1 MSGKRMTLTR
11 RQALTGAAASAAAV
25 TVPGLFTTAL
35 AAPKTIK
42 IGLVQ
47 PTTGPL
53 AFFTE
58 HIPFVLDQVKQTFG
72 GSVEVNGTKH
82 PYEIIIK
89 DSQSNPNRASEVT
102 QELILQDEVDLV
114 ATFATPETVN
124 PVSDQCEVN
133 GVPVVSNDAPL
144 EPYFFGRGGDP
155 AKGWDWTYHFF
166 FSGAELASALIPY
179 WNKLA
184 PGGTV
189 GGLWPNDGDGLAQ
202 SDKAHGFPPV
212 FEKAG
217 FKVVDPGRFDMPA
230 SNYNAQI
237 GAFKAGGVDIVQ
249 GVLPPPE
256 FTTFWNGSFQQGYQP
271 KVVYVGKACE
281 FPAAM
286 EPLGE
291 RAIGLTVET
300 WWSKFHPY
308 DSGMTGQTSMEL
320 ADAYEKASG
329 RQWSLPLGFRH
340 SLFEVIFDT
349 LKRTQNLDD
358 KASIRDALKATNYK
372 SIVGTI
378 DFSKGPF
385 PNTALTP
392 LVIGQWTKGKKY
404 PIELEI
410 VDNSTTP
417 EVPVTAEATVIKYG

>member
-1 MSGKRMTLTR
+1 MSGKLLLLNR
-11 RQALTGAAASAAAV
+11 RQALTGLAAGAAA
-25 TVPGLFTTAL
+25 T
-35 AAPKTIK
+35 AAPGFMTRALSAPRTIK
-42 IGLVQ
+42 IGVVQ

-58 HIPFVLDQVKQTFG
+58 HIPFVLDQVKKSMG
-72 GSVEVNGTKH
+72 GNITVNGTQH
-82 PYEIIIK
+82 PFEIIIK
-89 DSQSNPNRASEVT
+89 DSQSNPNRAAEVT
-102 QELILQDEVDLV
+102 QELILKDEVDLI

-133 GVPVVSNDAPL
+133 GVPCISNDAPL
-144 EPYFFGRGGDP
+144 EPYFFGRNGDP
-155 AKGWDWTYHFF
+155 KVGWDWTYHYF
-166 FSGAELASALIPY
+166 FSGQELVETMIPY
-179 WNKLA
+179 WNKLK
-184 PGGTV
+184 PGGV
-189 GGLWPNDGDGLAQ
+189 IGGLWPNDGDGIAQ
-202 SDKAHGFPPV
+202 SDKDHGFPPV
-212 FEKAG
+212 FEKSG

-237 GAFKAGGVDIVQ
+237 GAFKAAGVNIIS

-256 FTTFWNGSFQQGYQP
+256 FTTFWNGAAQQGFQP
-271 KVVYVGKACE
+271 EVVYVGKACE

-286 EPLGE
+286 EPLGD
-291 RAIGLTVET
+291 RAIGLTVEV

-308 DSGMTGQTSMEL
+308 SSGLTGQSSLEL
-320 ADAYEKASG
+320 CDAYEAASG

-340 SLFEVIFDT
+340 SLFEIIFDT

-372 SIVGTI
+372 SVVGTI

-392 LVIGQWTKGKKY
+392 LVVGQWIKGSKY
-404 PIELEI
+404 PLDMAI
-410 VDNSTTP
+410 VDNTTTP
-417 EVPVTAEATVIKYG
+417 EVPLNGEPTPIKY